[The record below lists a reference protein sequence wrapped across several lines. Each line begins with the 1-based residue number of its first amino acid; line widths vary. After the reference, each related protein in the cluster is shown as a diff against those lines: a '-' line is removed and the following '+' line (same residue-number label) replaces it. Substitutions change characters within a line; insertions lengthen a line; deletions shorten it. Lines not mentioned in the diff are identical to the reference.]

1 MKLSDVIDNLTKLL
15 ASVDK
20 ESFVYDFLA
29 AFGTPKATIARLK
42 SGNLNVAKKADSVLL
57 KGTVY
62 FEPVTKDLL
71 KSPSPREV
79 LEAALQNPQIER
91 NKPRFLFSTDFKEFV
106 AYDTKRKEWLEVIFK
121 ELGDHYTFFLPMAGM
136 EKTSFQEETD
146 APPSSRAWIAR
157 SRTRVL
163 FLAMDTESR
172 RRRRGPSGPKS
183 FAPPPLSGSAQRNRE
198 I

>member
-1 MKLSDVIDNLTKLL
+1 MKLADVIDNLTKLL

-20 ESFVYDFLA
+20 DSFVYDFLA
-29 AFGTPKATIARLK
+29 AFGAPKATIARLK

-57 KGTVY
+57 KGKVY

-106 AYDTKRKEWLEVIFK
+106 AYDTKRKEWLEVVFK
-121 ELGDHYTFFLPMAGM
+121 DLGNHYTFFLPLAGM